1 VTAVCGLAGVT
12 RQGYYQAKRERTRR
26 EIDEEALVELV
37 LRERNVQPHL
47 GARKVL
53 VWIAKDLEAMDIQI
67 GRDAFF
73 DLLRE
78 RGLLLARRWR
88 RGERTTDSRHG
99 WRVYPNLYR
108 EMVLTGPHQAWLS
121 DLTYLRTLEG
131 FLYLSLLHDAF
142 SRKVVGYALTESLEA
157 TGPLAAL
164 AMALGQLPCGAK
176 VVHHSDRG
184 VQYACGEYIR
194 RLEARGL
201 RVSMT
206 QENHCYENAQAE
218 RLNGIFKQEYGLG
231 ETFATKRPVGRLVG
245 QAIWL
250 YNTRRP
256 HTSLQY
262 RTPESVHAQ
271 AA

>member
-1 VTAVCGLAGVT
+1 MCAVAGVT
-12 RQGYYQAKRERTRR
+12 RQGYYQARQERTRR
-26 EIDEEALVELV
+26 SVDEEAIVELV
-37 LRERNVQPHL
+37 LRERRLQPHL

-53 VWIAKDLEAMDIQI
+53 VCIAQDLEAMDISI

-73 DLLRE
+73 EVLRGRGMLLP
-78 RGLLLARRWR
+78 RRRR
-88 RGERTTDSRHG
+88 RGEHTTDSRHG

-108 EMVLTGPHQAWLS
+108 DMVLTGPHQAWLS
-121 DLTYLRTLEG
+121 DLTYIRTLEG

-164 AMALGQLPCGAK
+164 EMALGQLPCGENL
-176 VVHHSDRG
+176 VHHSDRG

-206 QENHCYENAQAE
+206 QEDHCYENAQAE
-218 RLNGIFKQEYGLG
+218 RLNGTFKQEYGLG
-231 ETFATKRPVGRLVG
+231 ETLASKRQAGPLVE

-262 RTPESVHAQ
+262 RTPEAVHAQ
-271 AA
+271 VA